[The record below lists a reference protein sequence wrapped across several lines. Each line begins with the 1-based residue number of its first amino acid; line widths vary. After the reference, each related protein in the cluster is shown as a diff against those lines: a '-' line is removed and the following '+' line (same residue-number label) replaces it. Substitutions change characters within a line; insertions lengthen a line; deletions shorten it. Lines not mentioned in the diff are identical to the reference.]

1 MSEASIKAQL
11 QWAAGLLYQISCSA
25 RLDAELLL
33 AHCLERD
40 RSYLMTWPEHELDAR
55 QLACFRELIR
65 RRLRPEPVAYLVGSR
80 EFFSMQL
87 RTTPATLVPRPETE
101 MLVEAVLAE
110 LGGLACNRPQP
121 RVLEL
126 GTGTGAIALAIKQQ
140 MPACHLVA
148 TDIDEGALQ
157 VATENAGIL
166 HLDVEF
172 LRSDWFGALAPE
184 MRFDVIVS
192 NPPYIAV
199 SDPYLSQ
206 GDLPAEPRHALCSGE
221 TGLEALQVIVAGAP
235 ARLVAGGLLVL
246 EHGWDQGPAVAE
258 LMTRAGFSQVRTE
271 RDFNELPR
279 MTSGRYKP

>member
-1 MSEASIKAQL
+1 MSEASIRAQL
-11 QWAAGLLYQISCSA
+11 QWAAGLLYQISCSS

-33 AHCLERD
+33 AHCLQRD
-40 RSYLMTWPEHELDAR
+40 RSYLMTWPERELDET
-55 QLACFRELIR
+55 QLACFHELIR

-87 RTTPATLVPRPETE
+87 RTTSATLVPRPETE
-101 MLVEAVLAE
+101 MLVEAVLSE
-110 LGGLACNRPQP
+110 LDGCEQP

-126 GTGTGAIALAIKQQ
+126 GTGTGAIALALKQQ
-140 MPACHLVA
+140 LPACRVIA
-148 TDIDEGALQ
+148 TDIDEDALQ
-157 VATENAGIL
+157 VARENADTL
-166 HLDVEF
+166 RLDVGF
-172 LRSDWFGALAPE
+172 MRSDWFGALTPE

-192 NPPYIAV
+192 NPPYIAA

-221 TGLEALQVIVAGAP
+221 TGLEALQVIVAGAS
-235 ARLVAGGLLVL
+235 ARLIAGGLLVL

-258 LMTRAGFSQVRTE
+258 LMTRAGFLQVRTE